1 MRAPE
6 LQHRSSRSKF
16 KYRRYRHEFVLE
28 YLEPIKNLKELNILQ
43 LYQPQLRAVPK
54 AKVRTDPALET
65 QEFATLFSQWAHES
79 CPHLEVLVWGM
90 SKETPD
96 TAVIDCLRTDDM
108 EVRTN
113 SAARVEKIPQQYFIK
128 QLVKTDNGATQISA
142 VSVPRSRIRED
153 FPELD
158 IISCDTIGFDPL
170 PRLATEDDVDLNYST
185 GLKYKAGCGL
195 ARRTLGWS

>member
-1 MRAPE
+1 HQAERADSPVSANPSEPSE
-6 LQHRSSRSKF
+6 LLASAQLAEQANWLSSLS
-16 KYRRYRHEFVLE
+16 L
-28 YLEPIKNLKELNILQ
+28 LIDIC
-43 LYQPQLRAVPK
+43 A
-54 AKVRTDPALET
+54 
-65 QEFATLFSQWAHES
+65 QWAHES

-128 QLVKTDNGATQISA
+128 QLVKTDNGATQILA

-170 PRLATEDDVDLNYST
+170 PHLATEDDVDLNYST